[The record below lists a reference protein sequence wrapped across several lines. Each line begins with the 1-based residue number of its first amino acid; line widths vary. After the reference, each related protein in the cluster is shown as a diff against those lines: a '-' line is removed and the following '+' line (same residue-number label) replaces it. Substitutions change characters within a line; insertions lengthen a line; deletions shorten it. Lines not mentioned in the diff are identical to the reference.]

1 MERYNIEEGLMKEIN
16 RKELAQNNG
25 KEGKATHVAV
35 KGKVYDVSDSKRWKN
50 GLHMNRHEAGQ
61 DLSDNLKAAPHGEE
75 VLEKFT
81 HIGVVKPDESKEKPP
96 IPGWLFN
103 LLEAH
108 PFFKRHPHPMVVHF
122 PMAFFITAPL
132 FLLWYYLISATGPLL
147 DAVFYMHILGTMSL
161 PVAIATGWL
170 SWQVNYLGKPNG
182 LIIRK
187 IVLSVI
193 LLILDVIVL
202 IALVVSPAV
211 LATPT
216 GAGIV
221 IPIFIIAYLPIT
233 SIIGQHGGALVFP
246 VHEGN
251 D

>member
-1 MERYNIEEGLMKEIN
+1 MKEFN
-16 RKELAQNNG
+16 REELAQNSG
-25 KEGKATHVAV
+25 KEGQSTHVAV
-35 KGKVYDVSDSKRWKN
+35 KGKVYDVSKSRLWKN

-61 DLSDNLKAAPHGEE
+61 DLSDDLKAAPHGEE

-81 HIGVVKPDESKEKPP
+81 HIGTITSDEGTEKPP

-108 PFFKRHPHPMVVHF
+108 PFFKRHPHPMVAHF

-132 FLLWYYLISATGPLL
+132 FLLWYYLISTAAPLL
-147 DAVFYMHILGTMSL
+147 DAIFYMHILGTMSL

-187 IVLSVI
+187 IVLSLI
-193 LLILDVIVL
+193 LLILDSIVL
-202 IALVVSPAV
+202 VALIVSPTILTAP
-211 LATPT
+211 A
-216 GAGIV
+216 GAGMA

-233 SIIGQHGGALVFP
+233 SIIGQHGGSLVFP
-246 VHEGN
+246 VH
-251 D
+251 